1 MPNLILN
8 RYSWLFRPNLPKAG
22 QNLLVQAR
30 TNEHY
35 HRIPHIQI
43 APDAKFHLKQNVLMF
58 LDEFSE
64 KGYFQYKIGQINI
77 TIYFSMKFHIK
88 QVILTFW
95 TKFAKKKGYFQRKW
109 EKVNIT
115 TKFTIL
121 ALVNFPNQLS

>member
-1 MPNLILN
+1 M
-8 RYSWLFRPNLPKAG
+8 
-22 QNLLVQAR
+22 VQAR

-77 TIYFSMKFHIK
+77 TIYFSTKFHIK

-95 TKFAKKKGYFQRKW
+95 TKFAKKKRVFSAQMRKS
-109 EKVNIT
+109 EHHHQIHY
-115 TKFTIL
+115 IGIS
-121 ALVNFPNQLS
+121 QLS